1 MSQSELFQAVEKL
14 SLDELVELKKVVEH
28 QLARK
33 ALKSLSK
40 EAIESIDSQES
51 LRNAKSLVS
60 RVEAL

>member
-33 ALKSLSK
+33 ALKGLSK
-40 EAIESIDSQES
+40 EALESIDSQES
-51 LRNAKSLVS
+51 LRNAQSLVA